1 MIVPEA
7 AMHEYDFLS
16 TREHKVGR
24 TRQVSPMKPVPV
36 AHAVHEA
43 ANEEFRLG
51 VLGADATH
59 QVAAF
64 FRCERVNHEPS
75 GGSYISPVECADEPT
90 ARMDISPP
98 LKRFSP
104 WSV

>member
-1 MIVPEA
+1 MIVPKA
-7 AMHEYDFLS
+7 TMHEYDFLS

-24 TRQVSPMKPVPV
+24 TRQISPMQSVAI

-43 ANEEFRLG
+43 ANEEFGLG

-75 GGSYISPVECADEPT
+75 EDSYKSPAEYADEATP
-90 ARMDISPP
+90 RMDISPP
-98 LKRFSP
+98 LKRSSP